1 MGERVLELPPSNHR
15 ATGSHPI
22 ELWADEAEDELRSTA
37 TRVADFIVQAAELDE
52 RAAALVRDR
61 RDLDVRRLELEELI
75 ARHGDAVAEIERRE
89 DELQTAMVELRSQFE
104 HVERQQRLVE
114 LTRHELAEQARL
126 IAEQEREIEQRASRL
141 HWRWLI
147 RAWQWRPRLPGQGA
161 RVCELLF
168 VPSPRG
174 YRLLEQHG
182 VALEREA
189 TLSGLLDEE
198 MTYVVAKMAPWP
210 LDGRWC
216 AYLERS

>member
-1 MGERVLELPPSNHR
+1 VGEPVLEVSASGDR
-15 ATGSHPI
+15 AIGSHPI
-22 ELWADEAEDELRSTA
+22 EAWADETEDELRSTA

-61 RDLDVRRLELEELI
+61 RDLDLRRLELEELI
-75 ARHGDAVAEIERRE
+75 VRHGDAVAEIERRE
-89 DELQTAMVELRSQFE
+89 DELQTAVLALRSQFE
-104 HVERQQRLVE
+104 HVEQQQRLVE
-114 LTRHELAEQARL
+114 QARHELAERAQL
-126 IAEQEREIEQRASRL
+126 LAEQEREIEQRASRL
-141 HWRWLI
+141 HWRWLV

-174 YRLLEQHG
+174 YRLLEQRG

-189 TLSGLLDEE
+189 TLSGLLGEE

-216 AYLERS
+216 AYLEQS